1 MLLGIQNS
9 ITVFEES
16 LIVFTIDDDEEE
28 EDDEEE
34 SVRLPA
40 AVYMWRTEY
49 NSEELFFSYSPLYN
63 FWA

>member
-9 ITVFEES
+9 IAVFEES
-16 LIVFTIDDDEEE
+16 LIIFTIDDDEE

-34 SVRLPA
+34 SVRVPA
-40 AVYMWRTEY
+40 AVYMWRSEY
-49 NSEELFFSYSPLYN
+49 NSEELFFSCSPLYN